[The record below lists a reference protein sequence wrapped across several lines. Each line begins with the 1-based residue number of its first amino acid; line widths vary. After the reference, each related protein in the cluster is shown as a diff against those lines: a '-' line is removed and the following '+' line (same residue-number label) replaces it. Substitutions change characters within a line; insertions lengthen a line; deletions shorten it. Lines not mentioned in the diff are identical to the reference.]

1 MAKTALITGAN
12 RGIGQ
17 QLATVLAND
26 GWDVLVGA
34 RDKQKG
40 DAAAAR
46 LRKITGGRLKGVEID
61 VTSDASVA
69 TAAQKLRDG
78 AIKID
83 ALVNNAGVLRSA
95 HTIET
100 NFFGPL
106 RVTLG
111 LLPLVRDGGSITN
124 VTSSLASGVDAATR
138 KFLEDPALT
147 RDGLIDFMRA
157 KRWSGDDY
165 AASKAA
171 LNALTKLFAAELAPR
186 QIRVNATDP
195 GWVRSDMG
203 GRGAPRSIEE
213 GAAAVLVG
221 ITTTDTGRI
230 F

>member
-17 QLATVLAND
+17 QLATVLAKD

-46 LRKITGGRLKGVEID
+46 LRKLTGGRLKGVELD

-83 ALVNNAGVLRSA
+83 ALINNAGIYRGAGVM
-95 HTIET
+95 ET

-111 LLPLVRDGGSITN
+111 LLPLIRDGGCITN
-124 VTSSLASGVDAATR
+124 VTSGLASSIDAPTR
-138 KFLEDPALT
+138 KLLTDPGLT
-147 RDGLIDFMRA
+147 RDSLVEFMRG
-157 KRWSGDDY
+157 RRDDY
-165 AASKAA
+165 NVSKAA
-171 LNALTKLFAAELAPR
+171 LNALTKLFAKELAPR
-186 QIRVNATDP
+186 KIRVNATDP

-203 GRGAPRSIEE
+203 GRGAPRSIEQ

-221 ITTTDTGRI
+221 VTTTETGRV

>member
-17 QLATVLAND
+17 QLATVLAKD

-46 LRKITGGRLKGVEID
+46 LRKLTGGRLKGLELD
-61 VTSDASVA
+61 VTRDASVA

-83 ALVNNAGVLRSA
+83 ALVNNAGIMRGPDV
-95 HTIET
+95 IET

-106 RVTLG
+106 RVTLA
-111 LLPLVRDGGSITN
+111 LLPLVRAGGSITN

-138 KFLEDPALT
+138 KLLADPALT
-147 RDGLIDFMRA
+147 RDTLAAFMRD
-157 KRWSGDDY
+157 KRDDY
-165 AASKAA
+165 ALSKAA
-171 LNALTKLFAAELAPR
+171 LNALTKLFATELAPR
-186 QIRVNATDP
+186 QIRVNATNP

-203 GRGAPRSIEE
+203 GRGAPRSIEQ

-221 ITTTDTGRI
+221 ITTKETGRVL
-230 F
+230 